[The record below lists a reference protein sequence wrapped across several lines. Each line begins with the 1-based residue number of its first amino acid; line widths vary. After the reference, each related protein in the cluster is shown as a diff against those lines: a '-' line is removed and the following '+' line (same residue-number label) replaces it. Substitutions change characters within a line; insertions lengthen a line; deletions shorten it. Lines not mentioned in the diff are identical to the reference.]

1 MAWTKPRL
9 LLARAVQGGRK
20 VEQLAGVNARC
31 HIFPTP
37 SASWMC
43 CVCGQGLRQEE
54 AWDTKEG
61 EFHSPSSPSYTLPR
75 LFVFI
80 LWRPRRSVLG
90 QARVLGNQLAWLSP
104 CSEDKQ
110 KLPMTGTL
118 ALLLQ
123 EQKGPP
129 HPRLSPEEP
138 MSISPLSPAWQVV
151 CASDA
156 TFLFSFSIN
165 SVYYFRYNPIE

>member
-1 MAWTKPRL
+1 MSWTKPRL

-20 VEQLAGVNARC
+20 MEQLAGVNARC

-37 SASWMC
+37 SAGWMC
-43 CVCGQGLRQEE
+43 CVCGQGLGQEE

-61 EFHSPSSPSYTLPR
+61 DFHSPSSPSYTLPR

-110 KLPMTGTL
+110 KLPTTGTL

-129 HPRLSPEEP
+129 TPDSAQRSPCP
-138 MSISPLSPAWQVV
+138 SLPSAQPGK
-151 CASDA
+151 
-156 TFLFSFSIN
+156 
-165 SVYYFRYNPIE
+165 